1 MTSEADRPARILI
14 VDDHE
19 DNVELLRA
27 RLEHRGFVCI
37 TARDGVEA
45 LAAVEAAAPDLV
57 LLDLMMP
64 RIDGF
69 EVARRIKQNPNLPF
83 IPIIAQ
89 TALDDVEHKVEGLAA
104 GADDYITK
112 PINFAELEARV
123 RSMLRIKR
131 LHEALESANTELT
144 RLATTDGL
152 TGVYNRGHIEQR
164 LAEMFD
170 HSARLQEPLS
180 CVMFD
185 IDHFKAVND
194 RYGHQV
200 GDGVLR
206 QFADLILGVAR
217 EIDKVGRYGGEEFMV
232 LLPGTVLDS
241 AVTFAER
248 ARLEVEQ
255 HLFRIDGTTLR
266 RTVSCGVAGW
276 PHPAIEHREHL
287 VRAADDALYVAKALG
302 RNRVVRFDG
311 AEFRAHYEADHE
323 HAEDGSGA
331 ARARRGG

>member
-1 MTSEADRPARILI
+1 MTGEKDRPARILI

-27 RLEHRGFVCI
+27 RLEHRGFECV

-45 LAAVEAAAPDLV
+45 LEAIAARAPDLV

-69 EVARRIKQNPNLPF
+69 EVARRIKQNTSLPF
-83 IPIIAQ
+83 IPIIVQ

-112 PINFAELEARV
+112 PINFLELEARV

-131 LHEALESANTELT
+131 LQDALEAANAELT

-164 LAEMFD
+164 LQEMFE
-170 HSARLQEPLS
+170 HSLRLNEPLG

-194 RYGHQV
+194 EYGHQV

-206 QFADLILGVAR
+206 QFAALLKKSAR
-217 EIDKVGRYGGEEFMV
+217 DIDKIGRYGGEEFMV
-232 LLPGTVLDS
+232 LLPGAALEA

-255 HLFRIDGTTLR
+255 HLFRIAGTTLR

-276 PHPAIEHREHL
+276 PHPAIDHREHL

-302 RNRVVRFDG
+302 RNRVVRFDST
-311 AEFRAHYEADHE
+311 EFRAHYEGDHE
-323 HAEDGSGA
+323 HAEDGSDA

>member
-1 MTSEADRPARILI
+1 MTGEKDRPARILI

-27 RLEHRGFVCI
+27 RLEHRGFECS
-37 TARDGVEA
+37 TAKDGVEA
-45 LAAVEAAAPDLV
+45 LESIEASPPDLI

-69 EVARRIKQNPNLPF
+69 EVARRIKQNPTLPF
-83 IPIIAQ
+83 IPIIVQ

-131 LHEALESANTELT
+131 LQDALEKANTELT

-152 TGVYNRGHIEQR
+152 TGVFNRGHIEQR
-164 LAEMFD
+164 LSEMFD
-170 HSARLQEPLS
+170 HSHRLNESLG

-194 RYGHQV
+194 QYGHQI

-206 QFADLILGVAR
+206 QFAGLLRKAAR
-217 EIDKVGRYGGEEFMV
+217 DIDKIGRYGGEEFMV
-232 LLPGTVLDS
+232 LLPGAS
-241 AVTFAER
+241 PEAAVTFAER

-255 HLFRIDGTTLR
+255 HLFRIAGTTLR

-276 PHPAIEHREHL
+276 PHPGIDHREHL

-302 RNRVVRFDG
+302 RNRVVRFDST
-311 AEFRAHYEADHE
+311 EFRAHYEGDHE
-323 HAEDGSGA
+323 HAEDGSDA
-331 ARARRGG
+331 ARARHGG

>member
-1 MTSEADRPARILI
+1 MTSEPVRPARILI

-27 RLEHRGFVCI
+27 RLEHRGFTCT

-45 LAAVEAAAPDLV
+45 LAAVEAEPPDLI

-69 EVARRIKQNPNLPF
+69 EVARRIKQNPKLPF
-83 IPIIAQ
+83 IPIIVQ
-89 TALDDVEHKVEGLAA
+89 TALDDVEHKVEGLSA

-131 LHEALESANTELT
+131 LQEALEIANEELT

-170 HSARLQEPLS
+170 HSARLNEPLS

-194 RYGHQV
+194 NYGHQV

-206 QFADLILGVAR
+206 QFADLIRGVAR
-217 EIDKVGRYGGEEFMV
+217 DIDRVGRYGGEEFMV
-232 LLPGTVLDS
+232 LLPGTVPEA

-276 PHPAIEHREHL
+276 PHPDIEHREHL

-302 RNRVVRFDG
+302 RNRVVRFDS
-311 AEFRAHYEADHE
+311 AEFRAHYEGDHE
-323 HAEDGSGA
+323 HAEDGSGV
-331 ARARRGG
+331 ARARHGG

>member
-1 MTSEADRPARILI
+1 MTSESDRPARILI

-27 RLEHRGFVCI
+27 RLEHRGFECT

-45 LAAVEAAAPDLV
+45 LAAIEAAPPDLV

-83 IPIIAQ
+83 IPIIVQ
-89 TALDDVEHKVEGLAA
+89 TALDNVEHKVEGLAA

-131 LHEALESANTELT
+131 LQEALESANTKLT

-185 IDHFKAVND
+185 IDHFKSVND
-194 RYGHQV
+194 SYGHQV
-200 GDGVLR
+200 GDAVLR
-206 QFADLILGVAR
+206 QFADLILAIAR
-217 EIDKVGRYGGEEFMV
+217 DIDKVGRYGGEEFMV

-255 HLFRIDGTTLR
+255 HLFRIHGTTVR

-276 PHPAIEHREHL
+276 PHPGIEHREHL

-302 RNRVVRFDG
+302 RNRVVRFDS
-311 AEFRAHYEADHE
+311 AEFRAHYEGDHE

-331 ARARRGG
+331 ARARHGG